1 MGKNKLENI
10 FKDAPYMN
18 IHAHISDNMIVN
30 PSHFTLLNLD
40 YSEFDKYQANQ
51 FYSAGLHPWFI
62 KEFQESWFEKLA
74 EMQQLNNVLAIGECG
89 LDRNINIDF
98 GLQQHVFHKQI
109 LLANKLKKPLIIHSV
124 RAFYDVVSE
133 LKKAK
138 NKMPA
143 IYHGYNN
150 SLQIAETLMN
160 NNGYL
165 SFGKSI
171 LQSKNNTAE
180 ILKKL
185 PLDKIFF
192 ESDESI
198 NTIESVFEKAADL
211 FNLDIKTLKQKSI
224 NNFKK
229 VFGI

>member
-1 MGKNKLENI
+1 MGNTNLENI

-40 YSEFDKYQANQ
+40 YSEFDKYQTNQ

-98 GLQQHVFHKQI
+98 GLQQHLFHKQI

-138 NKMPA
+138 NKMPV